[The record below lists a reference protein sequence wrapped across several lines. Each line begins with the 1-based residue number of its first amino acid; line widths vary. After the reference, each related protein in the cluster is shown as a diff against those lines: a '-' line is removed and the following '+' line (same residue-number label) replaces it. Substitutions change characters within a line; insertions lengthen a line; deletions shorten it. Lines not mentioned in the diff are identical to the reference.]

1 MKTSPF
7 VMLTLFAALFLTFS
21 VQAQSEPLKKVESAL
36 QAGNARAMADLLD
49 ANVELTLPGQDGFF
63 SKAQSEQLLK
73 DFFMNYKAQSFRFM
87 HDGDSGGN
95 SIFGIGTLK
104 TDKGDYRVYVY
115 LKKSGN
121 QYIVQKVKFTND

>member
-1 MKTSPF
+1 
-7 VMLTLFAALFLTFS
+7 MLSIIFALFLTVS
-21 VQAQSEPLKKVESAL
+21 VQAQSEPLKKVETAL

-49 ANVELTLPGQDGFF
+49 ANIELTLPGQDGFF

-73 DFFMNYKAQSFRFM
+73 DFFMNYKPQSFRFM
-87 HDGDSGGN
+87 HDGDSGGS

-104 TDKGDYRVYVY
+104 TDKGDFRVYVY
-115 LKKSGN
+115 LKKSGS